1 VTAWLIVLTLIALSL
16 LAAVAWSCEAKG
28 RRQFASRF
36 PPISDDEFVE
46 LCGPG
51 TNREVALRVRRIVA
65 DQLGVDHDR
74 IHPSSS
80 FANDLGCA

>member
-1 VTAWLIVLTLIALSL
+1 MVDMAGWLVALLLIIAIALVCGVTS
-16 LAAVAWSCEAKG
+16 
-28 RRQFASRF
+28 RRRFESRF

-51 TNREVALRVRRIVA
+51 TNREIALRVRRIVS
-65 DQLGVDHDR
+65 DQLGVDYDR

-80 FANDLGCA
+80 FVNDLGCD